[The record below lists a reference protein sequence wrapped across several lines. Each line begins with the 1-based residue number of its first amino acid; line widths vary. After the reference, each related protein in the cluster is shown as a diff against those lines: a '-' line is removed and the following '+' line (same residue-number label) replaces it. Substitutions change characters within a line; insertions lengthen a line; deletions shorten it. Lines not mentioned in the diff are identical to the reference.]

1 MVLAIWEGRVLATTP
16 IGFRLRTAR
25 KKKSLTQ
32 TELAK
37 RVGISVSYLNL
48 IEHDKRVIAGGL
60 LNRIA
65 AELDLDARALSGFED
80 ARLVQHL
87 TDLTA
92 EPLFR
97 DIPLSAKGAQSI
109 VNRDPDWARA
119 IVRLH
124 NAWRDANDLIEAL
137 SDQLN
142 RNPFMAETSHEI
154 LTHITSIR
162 SFAEILQEHWD
173 LPRDQHKRFVGLL
186 ATESQ
191 KLSESATSLFQYM
204 SGRALESHPAT
215 PAAEV
220 DDFII
225 DNDNY
230 FPELEAAADEIRG
243 KLSRDSA
250 VDERSLR
257 DYLEIRH
264 GVGVS
269 FGDLP
274 PGISDHPVST
284 PYFAHDRETRALIV
298 KPNLPQPTLR
308 FQLARVAFE
317 LEHGEML
324 EQTVADRR
332 LRTDDARNRAF
343 HAMARYGA
351 GALLL
356 PYDSVLNAAEER
368 RYDIEAL
375 ASRFCASFEQIC
387 HRLVTLKKNG
397 ARAIPFAFLRT
408 DPAGN
413 TSKIFSLPELRLPRH
428 GSACSMWAIY
438 RAFQTPGRVIPQMIR
453 LPDDREF
460 LLIARTVAKEVQL
473 FGAPQQIYSVMLA
486 CNAAYSDRLVY
497 GDGLDPSSRVATT
510 EAGISCRLCPRSACT
525 HRAHAPILPVPKKET
540 A

>member
-1 MVLAIWEGRVLATTP
+1 MATTP

-32 TELAK
+32 TGLAK
-37 RVGISVSYLNL
+37 KVGISVSYLNL

-65 AELDLDARALSGFED
+65 AELDLDASALSGFED

-109 VNRDPDWARA
+109 VNRDPDWGRA

-137 SDQLN
+137 SDQLH

-162 SFAEILQEHWD
+162 SFAEILEEHRD

-186 ATESQ
+186 ATESK

-204 SGRALESHPAT
+204 SGRVLESRPAT

-220 DDFII
+220 DDLIV
-225 DNDNY
+225 DNNNY

-243 KLSRDSA
+243 KLSRDGA
-250 VDERSLR
+250 VDERSLC
-257 DYLEIRH
+257 DYLEARH

-274 PGISDHPVST
+274 PEASGGHPVST

-317 LEHGEML
+317 LEYREML

-332 LRTDDARNRAF
+332 LRTDDARDRAF

-356 PYDSVLNAAEER
+356 PYDSVLNAAEEL

-387 HRLVTLKKNG
+387 HRLVTLKKDRAG
-397 ARAIPFAFLRT
+397 AIPFAFLRT

-413 TSKIFSLPELRLPRH
+413 TSKIFSLPDLRLPRH
-428 GSACSMWAIY
+428 GSACSLWAIY
-438 RAFQTPGRVIPQMIR
+438 RAFQTPGRVIPQIIR
-453 LPDDREF
+453 LPDDKEF
-460 LLIARTVAKEVQL
+460 LLIARTVAKEARL
-473 FGAPQQIYSVMLA
+473 FGVPQQIYSVMLA
-486 CNAAYSDRLVY
+486 CNAAYSNRLVY
-497 GDGLDPSSRVATT
+497 GDVLDPSSRVATT
-510 EAGISCRLCPRSACT
+510 EAGISCRLCPRPACA
-525 HRAHAPILPVPKKET
+525 HRAHAPILPVPKKEK